1 VNTDLAKEVENFKQA
16 IRNDNG
22 TQKHADLTGLRVTK
36 FIEGCGWRTVNDI
49 TLARATEYVAARR
62 TSDGDDHI
70 SEGTSNHY
78 MTALSEFCSFLKSTN
93 KLDRNPVEGWKH
105 LPRADR
111 ETRRAL
117 NHDEQHWLLSVTA
130 TSADRRH
137 MTGWEREMVYKT
149 ALGRGFRSEE
159 LACLTPESFHLQGST
174 PFVYL
179 PPDET
184 KNSKAANQPI
194 TPELAAELRE
204 YLEEREP
211 GLPVFPLPETRA
223 RSRLVRTD
231 LAATREA
238 WIEAATTEQDK
249 AERRKSNFLKP
260 VTRDGF
266 VDFHALRHTYGTNLA
281 LAGVA
286 PKVTMDLM
294 RHSDINLTMRLYA
307 HTELADRASG
317 VHMLPR
323 VGFSLGSGL
332 GSEAE
337 RLGSNVN
344 TAERKASKRAR
355 HKSA

>member
-1 VNTDLAKEVENFKQA
+1 MNTDLAKEVENFKQA

-149 ALGRGFRSEE
+149 ALGTGFRSEE

-231 LAATREA
+231 LAAAREA

-266 VDFHALRHTYGTNLA
+266 VDFHALRHTYGTNL
-281 LAGVA
+281 
-286 PKVTMDLM
+286 
-294 RHSDINLTMRLYA
+294 RLQ
-307 HTELADRASG
+307 ASRQK
-317 VHMLPR
+317 LQW
-323 VGFSLGSGL
+323 
-332 GSEAE
+332 
-337 RLGSNVN
+337 
-344 TAERKASKRAR
+344 T
-355 HKSA
+355 

>member
-1 VNTDLAKEVENFKQA
+1 MNTDLAKEVENFKQA

-238 WIEAATTEQDK
+238 WISGDDGADK
-249 AERRKSNFLKP
+249 RKAKVELPQARNPRR
-260 VTRDGF
+260 
-266 VDFHALRHTYGTNLA
+266 LRG
-281 LAGVA
+281 
-286 PKVTMDLM
+286 
-294 RHSDINLTMRLYA
+294 
-307 HTELADRASG
+307 
-317 VHMLPR
+317 LPR
-323 VGFSLGSGL
+323 PAPHLRDEPGASRSRAKSYNGADETQRHQPDHAAVRPYRAGRPGFRRPRAAARGVQFGVRFGVGG
-332 GSEAE
+332 
-337 RLGSNVN
+337 
-344 TAERKASKRAR
+344 
-355 HKSA
+355 